1 MVNDKQ
7 IRKYLPLTESTFYIL
22 LTLQEPLHGYAV
34 MQTVREIS
42 QGTVEIGPGTLY
54 GAFTNLEKE
63 GLIVMVSEENRRKSY
78 TLTPK
83 GQRVLLAQIESLQI
97 MCDLGVQWRTA
108 LQEKNQE

>member
-1 MVNDKQ
+1 MINDKQ

-54 GAFTNLEKE
+54 GAFTNLEK
-63 GLIVMVSEENRRKSY
+63 K
-78 TLTPK
+78 
-83 GQRVLLAQIESLQI
+83 A
-97 MCDLGVQWRTA
+97 
-108 LQEKNQE
+108 